1 MRLAIAIL
9 VYGSSPHMNI
19 KRTLSFLLS
28 LSFTVILA
36 AQDVHF
42 SQFWASPLTLN
53 PALTGLTPCTY
64 RASVNYRNQWA
75 SVVGPSSFQTYGVAF
90 DAGLFKEKFNGS
102 MLGVGA
108 HFFND
113 RAGDGIL
120 QNLTAQVSLAYHQ
133 ALGSDRHYISLGFQG
148 GMVQK
153 RLDPDK
159 FIFEDM
165 IDENGVI
172 PGAVTSDILS
182 DNSFTNFDMNAGF
195 HWTSNF
201 TDGFTMYA
209 GAAMFHIGEPVESFK
224 GSNDNILNTRYVGHG
239 GLKIGIQNQVVL
251 LPSVLYMTQ
260 AEGSNEELLMG
271 TSIGFAVGEESTFYI
286 GGYYRNQDAVI
297 ASIGFDFKNV
307 QFGMSYDVNVNDLTV
322 VSNNQ
327 GGLEISLLYFGCL
340 QGSSKPK
347 RVVDC
352 PRF

>member
-1 MRLAIAIL
+1 
-9 VYGSSPHMNI
+9 MNF
-19 KRTLSFLLS
+19 KRTLSFLLC
-28 LSFTVILA
+28 LSVSVLLT

-64 RASVNYRNQWA
+64 RAAVNYRNQWA
-75 SVVGPSSFQTYGVAF
+75 SVVGPSSFQTYGVSF
-90 DAGLFKEKFNGS
+90 DAGLFKKKFNGS

-113 RAGDGIL
+113 KAGDGIL
-120 QNLTAQVSLAYHQ
+120 QNLTAQASLAYHQ
-133 ALGSDRHYISLGFQG
+133 ALGSDRHYISVGFQG

-159 FIFEDM
+159 FVFEDM

-172 PGAVTSDILS
+172 PGAITSDILA

-209 GAAMFHIGEPVESFK
+209 GAALFHIGEPVESFK
-224 GSNDNILNTRYVGHG
+224 GSGDNVLNRRYVGHG
-239 GLKIGIQNQVVL
+239 GLKIGIQDKVVL
-251 LPSVLYMTQ
+251 LPSVLYMNQT
-260 AEGSNEELLMG
+260 EGSNEEMLG
-271 TSIGFAVGEESTFYI
+271 GSSIGFAIGETSMFYI
-286 GGYYRNQDAVI
+286 GGYYRSGDAVI
-297 ASIGFDFKNV
+297 ASFGFDFRDV
-307 QFGMSYDVNVNDLTV
+307 QFGMSYDVNTNDLSV
-322 VSNNQ
+322 VSGNR
-327 GGLEISLLYFGCL
+327 GGLEISLLYFGCA
-340 QGSSKPK
+340 QGVSKPK
-347 RVVDC
+347 RMVDC

>member
-1 MRLAIAIL
+1 
-9 VYGSSPHMNI
+9 MNL
-19 KRTLSFLLS
+19 KRTLTLLLCLS
-28 LSFTVILA
+28 LTSGLF

-53 PALTGLTPCTY
+53 PALTGMTPCSY
-64 RASVNYRNQWA
+64 RAAINYRNQWA
-75 SVVGPSSFQTYGVAF
+75 SVVGPSSFQTYGLSF
-90 DAGLFKEKFNGS
+90 DAGLFRGKFNGS
-102 MLGVGA
+102 MLGVGG

-120 QNLTAQVSLAYHQ
+120 QNLTAQLSLAYHQ
-133 ALGSDRHYISLGFQG
+133 ALGSDRHYISVGLQG

-153 RLDPDK
+153 RLDPAK

-182 DNSFTNFDMNAGF
+182 DNSFTNLDVNAGF

-201 TDGFTMYA
+201 SDGFTMYA
-209 GAAMFHIGEPVESFK
+209 GAAMFHIGEPTESFK
-224 GSNDNILNTRYVGHG
+224 GSGDNILDTRYVGHG
-239 GLKIGIQNQVVL
+239 GMKIGIQNKVVV

-271 TSIGFAVGEESTFYI
+271 TSLGFAIGEESTFYL
-286 GGYYRNQDAVI
+286 GGYYRNLDAVI

-307 QFGMSYDVNVNDLTV
+307 QFGMSYDVNVNDLSV
-322 VSNNQ
+322 VSGNK
-327 GGLEISLLYFGCL
+327 GGMELSLLYFGCL
-340 QGSSKPK
+340 PTSSKPR